1 VEGPAGR
8 YRIQTVAE
16 MTGVGAS
23 TLRAWEQRYG
33 FPAPERTASAY
44 RLYSDADVQRIARVR
59 ELCDSG
65 MAPAEAVAA
74 VLGETSPRPSAVA
87 PTSVGPSAIHT
98 AISPPV
104 ERILAAVAR
113 CDPGALDEALRAPL
127 VVASPRAALTTV
139 IEPGWFALRE
149 RWLTGELD
157 RGQER
162 IAAELFGHVV
172 RDVVRL
178 GQPTPVRG
186 HGVLGCFVDDDDLV
200 PLGRVALAMQ
210 AQGWRAA
217 LLGAHTSAA
226 AVAAAAERLDA
237 RAVAL
242 ACGDATTPSRARELL
257 DDYARAAGRRAWIV
271 CGPGSVAIA
280 ELARKK
286 GAVVPWLAGSED
298 DGGLSAAFFRGSGK
312 T

>member
-1 VEGPAGR
+1 MEGPAGR

-65 MAPAEAVAA
+65 MAAAEAVAA
-74 VLGETSPRPSAVA
+74 VLGHESGRPS
-87 PTSVGPSAIHT
+87 TSVSTT
-98 AISPPV
+98 AIVSPSSPPV
-104 ERILAAVAR
+104 ERILAAVAHS
-113 CDPGALDEALRAPL
+113 DPAALDEALRAPL
-127 VVASPRAALTTV
+127 VVASPRVALTTV

-178 GQPTPVRG
+178 GQPTAVRG
-186 HGVLGCFVDDDDLV
+186 HAVLGCFVDDDDLV

-210 AQGWRAA
+210 AQGWRAV
-217 LLGAHTSAA
+217 LLGAHTSPAA
-226 AVAAAAERLDA
+226 IAAAAERLDA

-271 CGPGSVAIA
+271 CGPGSPAIA

-286 GAVVPWLAGSED
+286 GAVVPWLAGSDD
-298 DGGLSAAFFRGSGK
+298 DGGLSAAFFRAAGK
-312 T
+312 P